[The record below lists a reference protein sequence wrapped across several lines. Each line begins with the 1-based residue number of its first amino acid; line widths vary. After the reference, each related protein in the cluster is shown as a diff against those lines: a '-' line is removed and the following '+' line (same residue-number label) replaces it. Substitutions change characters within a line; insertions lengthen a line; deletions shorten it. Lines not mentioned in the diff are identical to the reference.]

1 MDEIQMNKKQGIIII
16 KTQHRRKNMC
26 NKNVNTLICIQNT
39 KFMAKTNFYLQGFL
53 FVLVMTLKYGNA

>member
-1 MDEIQMNKKQGIIII
+1 MNKKQGIIII

-53 FVLVMTLKYGNA
+53 FVCFSYDT